1 MQEIWKHLQM
11 DDLDVNDCRAKE
23 YDTDNGVFT
32 VVCKPWSKILTKEHY
47 SVDAQVTS

>member
-1 MQEIWKHLQM
+1 M

-23 YDTDNGVFT
+23 YDTDNGVFM